1 MTDTDQPPLNASD
14 RPAKALD
21 AARDGLKQVITI
33 DAALLTFGV
42 AFIQNIT
49 KSRGPTGFIDTA
61 IILLLVSIT
70 LGVLALI
77 STVGQTHSGSGSIND
92 SWVRWPAFGC
102 IASFVAGIA
111 FIGWYVF
118 DTPIAAGTPAQTTI
132 SKFPP
137 PASVKTTA
145 IGSDTVGL
153 QWLTVPSG
161 SIYPM
166 SYTVAVYNS
175 KGQLASEST
184 VSTPDAAN
192 RQGVTAIAG
201 LMPMTSYHANVWPNG
216 GNLAPSNTSVSFTTR

>member
-1 MTDTDQPPLNASD
+1 
-14 RPAKALD
+14 
-21 AARDGLKQVITI
+21 
-33 DAALLTFGV
+33 
-42 AFIQNIT
+42 
-49 KSRGPTGFIDTA
+49 
-61 IILLLVSIT
+61 VSIAS
-70 LGVLALI
+70 GVLALI

-92 SWVRWPAFGC
+92 FWVRWPAFGC
-102 IASFVAGIA
+102 IVSFVVGIA

-118 DTPIAAGTPAQTTI
+118 DTPIAAGTPTTTSPAAAGTASTNQPGSPTTAGTQPPAQTTPPVSTGGPGTPAHTTM

-137 PASVKTTA
+137 PASLETTA

-161 SIYPM
+161 SIYPT

-192 RQGVTAIAG
+192 GQGIITIAG
-201 LMPMTSYHANVWPNG
+201 LKPKTSYHANVWPNG
-216 GNLAPSNTSVSFTTR
+216 GNLAPSNTSVSFTTK